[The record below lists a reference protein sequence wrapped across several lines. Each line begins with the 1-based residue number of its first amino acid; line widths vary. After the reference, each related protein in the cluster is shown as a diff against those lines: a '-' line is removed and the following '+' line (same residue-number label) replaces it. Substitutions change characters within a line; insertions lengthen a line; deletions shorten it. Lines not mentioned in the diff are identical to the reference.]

1 MNEIKVQ
8 KSILFLAA
16 NPRGTTS
23 LRLQEEE
30 REIKDRLRQAGYGKV
45 PINSTGATR
54 TRDIQQAMLD
64 FKPQIVHF
72 SGHGAG
78 QEGLVFED
86 VTGQAKLVDSEALAD
101 LFRLFSSNV
110 KCVVLNACYS
120 KFQAEAIAR
129 HINYVVGMEQA
140 IGDRAAVE
148 FAVGFYTAVGAGESF
163 EFGYQLGC
171 NAIRIEGIPEHLT
184 PTLFNKKA
192 LGKSI
197 SIGNVQGV
205 PTIVFFV
212 VYTEVGAEYQVTA
225 PRNMRTQTLIENILA
240 VLKEEVAESLF
251 IKNAEMYNWSL
262 FLRENLLTA
271 IPSNYPL
278 QAAFI
283 KDGTI
288 CEIHAEI
295 KESFSTIRAS
305 SPSSTVHN
313 LPSLNGNDVDQVEL
327 RQQFYEE
334 YIQRKQQKED

>member
-1 MNEIKVQ
+1 MNEVKVQ

-16 NPRGTTS
+16 NPRKTTS

-30 REIKDRLRQAGYGKV
+30 REIKECLRQAGYGKV
-45 PINSTGATR
+45 PIYSTGATR
-54 TRDIQQAMLD
+54 TRDIPQAMLD

-78 QEGLVFED
+78 EEGLVFED
-86 VTGQAKLVDSEALAD
+86 VTGQAKLVDSETLAD
-101 LFRLFSSNV
+101 LFRLFSSHV
-110 KCVVLNACYS
+110 ECVVLNACYS

-171 NAIRIEGIPEHLT
+171 NAIRREGIPEHLT

-271 IPSNYPL
+271 IPSNSPL
-278 QAAFI
+278 QAACI

-288 CEIHAEI
+288 CEIHPEI
-295 KESFSTIRAS
+295 KESFSTIRAP

-313 LPSLNGNDVDQVEL
+313 VPSLNGSDVDQVEL